1 GRSPRQ
7 PGRCQAVP
15 RALRA
20 VCARRKSRR
29 RGKPDRASGADDAW
43 LGAARGARDARHRR
57 YAGAALGRHRGCGRP
72 DCRSCRG
79 AGITAMSDGRAS
91 ADTAGVVAPPPLI
104 ALATLVIGVAA
115 DWLLPLNVLAS
126 VLNWPARIGI
136 GAVLLLAGG
145 ALVVVAERA
154 FHRVGTNVPPW
165 RPALA
170 LATGGLYAYMR
181 NPMYVGAILILA
193 GIAAALASD
202 WMAIL

>member
-1 GRSPRQ
+1 
-7 PGRCQAVP
+7 
-15 RALRA
+15 
-20 VCARRKSRR
+20 
-29 RGKPDRASGADDAW
+29 
-43 LGAARGARDARHRR
+43 
-57 YAGAALGRHRGCGRP
+57 
-72 DCRSCRG
+72 
-79 AGITAMSDGRAS
+79 MSDGRAS

-136 GAVLLLAGG
+136 GAVLLLPGA
-145 ALVVVAERA
+145 ALVVVAERV

-170 LATGGLYAYMR
+170 LATGGIYAYMR
-181 NPMYVGAILILA
+181 NPMYVGAIVILA

-202 WMAIL
+202 WMAILLVPTAFVLHSGVVRREERYLEARFGEDYRRYKASVPRYGWPR